1 MSRATKPDE
10 DVKPPSAE
18 KDLTA
23 TDTAD
28 AQKAATDVV
37 IFGNPDA
44 WELICKA
51 SSQEQGWMKSTKRLQ
66 VERGYLY
73 QTETQ
78 QRNPDGSWALSQALQ
93 YVKT

>member
-1 MSRATKPDE
+1 MTSTITIRDLQSIAAD
-10 DVKPPSAE
+10 
-18 KDLTA
+18 KDLTV
-23 TDTAD
+23 TDTAG
-28 AQKAATDVV
+28 AQKSATDVV
-37 IFGNPDA
+37 VVGNPDA